1 MFYVLSYFCLSVPL
15 FVCMVH
21 SIYAVLASPFSHR
34 KSWSALIFFT
44 LNVRGLNSPVKR
56 LKCLEYLKQETH
68 LKSVDINRFQNKIYK
83 VGAFSSAPNKT
94 KGVLILVRRKL
105 NLTLRASSSDSEE
118 RFCYVIVML
127 NRSQICLA
135 SEYTPNI
142 LNIDFFNAIKSTLL
156 DFSDAILILGG
167 DFNSL
172 VDPEMDSTNPALAL

>member
-1 MFYVLSYFCLSVPL
+1 
-15 FVCMVH
+15 MV
-21 SIYAVLASPFSHR
+21 SLNF
-34 KSWSALIFFT
+34 LT

-56 LKCLEYLKQETH
+56 LKCLEYLKHKNVDIAFVQETH

-105 NLTLRASSSDSEE
+105 NLTLRASSSDSEG
-118 RFCYVIVML
+118 RFCYVTVML
-127 NRSQICLA
+127 NRSKICLA

-156 DFSDAILILGG
+156 GFSDAILILGG
-167 DFNSL
+167 DFNLL
-172 VDPEMDSTNPALAL
+172 VDPEMDSINPALAL